1 MQIGLFCCRM
11 RLPSFPA
18 DCGRLI
24 WMCTHL
30 AIYLHHLPISHGA
43 YSHLFA
49 VADDNAPLTIVQAV
63 WLSSSCRTFHLGT
76 QSQRD
81 DWLTYAFSGVLC
93 SPWDFS
99 CGYAGCGQ
107 GFRFHI
113 FPSTCQRWNLHS
125 PALPALL
132 QAASGRTYTS
142 STNTQVY
149 FPARRLV
156 ATRF

>member
-1 MQIGLFCCRM
+1 MNTRFSFLSHR
-11 RLPSFPA
+11 FPA
-18 DCGRLI
+18 LV
-24 WMCTHL
+24 L
-30 AIYLHHLPISHGA
+30 HLPISHGA

-99 CGYAGCGQ
+99 CG
-107 GFRFHI
+107 
-113 FPSTCQRWNLHS
+113 
-125 PALPALL
+125 
-132 QAASGRTYTS
+132 
-142 STNTQVY
+142 
-149 FPARRLV
+149 
-156 ATRF
+156 

>member
-1 MQIGLFCCRM
+1 MWTPLTPSDYYGGSVTVPDIQAQAIAVSSVRFRSSPVRTMQIGLFCCRM

-99 CGYAGCGQ
+99 CG
-107 GFRFHI
+107 
-113 FPSTCQRWNLHS
+113 
-125 PALPALL
+125 
-132 QAASGRTYTS
+132 
-142 STNTQVY
+142 
-149 FPARRLV
+149 
-156 ATRF
+156 

>member
-81 DWLTYAFSGVLC
+81 DWLTYAFPLGISLAGKPDDDRVSDFTFSLPLAKGGIC
-93 SPWDFS
+93 IVPRCLRCFRRLPDARTPHPRIPRCISRPGGWWLPGFEWSPW
-99 CGYAGCGQ
+99 
-107 GFRFHI
+107 
-113 FPSTCQRWNLHS
+113 
-125 PALPALL
+125 
-132 QAASGRTYTS
+132 
-142 STNTQVY
+142 
-149 FPARRLV
+149 
-156 ATRF
+156 